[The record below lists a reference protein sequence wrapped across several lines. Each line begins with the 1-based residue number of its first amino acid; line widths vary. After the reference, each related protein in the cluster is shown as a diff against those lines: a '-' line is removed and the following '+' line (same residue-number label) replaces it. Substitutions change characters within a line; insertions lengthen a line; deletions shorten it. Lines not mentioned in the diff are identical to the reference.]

1 MFSRGHVV
9 MKGGLHVVYRL
20 KDEDITPPE
29 PSDLGAEKGDAI
41 GAFAVAMLTIALI
54 ALIIGVQIL

>member
-1 MFSRGHVV
+1 M
-9 MKGGLHVVYRL
+9 VYRL

-29 PSDLGAEKGDAI
+29 PDPNDLGSEKGDAI
-41 GAFAVAMLTIALI
+41 GAFAVAILTVVLI

>member
-1 MFSRGHVV
+1 
-9 MKGGLHVVYRL
+9 VVYRL

-29 PSDLGAEKGDAI
+29 PDPSDLGAEKGDAI
-41 GAFAVAMLTIALI
+41 GAFAVALLTIALI